1 MTNNM
6 KFKTIRARAASLLL
20 LAVLSSSGAWAQET
34 APGIVVWFNDG
45 NKTSVLFTDK
55 PEITYADGYITFQT
69 DAPSTALSWPLE
81 KLQNLTFEDVSTS
94 IKATGL
100 DIASDKLE
108 VYDLN
113 GRMVKKHIKSL
124 SELPKGTFIV
134 KDGSVTIKVVR
145 R

>member
-45 NKTSVLFTDK
+45 NKTSVLFTNK
-55 PEITYADGYITFQT
+55 PEITYADGYITLQS

-81 KLQNLTFEDVSTS
+81 KLQKLTFEDVSTS